1 MLFRS
6 LISPRRILFKTLK
19 EVREIWGWIGV
30 EINVLAILSQ
40 GGAVLIRVQIDLP

>member
-1 MLFRS
+1 MAELLN

-40 GGAVLIRVQIDLP
+40 GGAVLRRVQID